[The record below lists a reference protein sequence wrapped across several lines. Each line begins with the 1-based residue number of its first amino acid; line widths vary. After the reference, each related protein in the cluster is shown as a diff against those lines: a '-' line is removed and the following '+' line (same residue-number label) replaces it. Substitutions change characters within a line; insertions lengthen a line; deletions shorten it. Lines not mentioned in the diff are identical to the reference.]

1 MGRKRHRDK
10 ILLTNHL
17 NMHKNIKTTAGL
29 LILLALSVS
38 TSVAF
43 AQMRAPD
50 WQVEQG
56 VDVSAFQYMLEV
68 PPVNISVPTV
78 VEVEVP
84 TAYVVGEAL
93 AIDMDGVIVPTAS
106 VSRRDVREV
115 PVQIETEIGMSASE
129 LSDNEPSTTIEYPF
143 VAGENNTAWLR
154 FVSEDSDEFITSSE
168 IRITLAPNVT
178 LPQTVAV
185 YTNNGGSLVG
195 TVVARRPMSGTVI
208 RFPVTTARTFAVEFE
223 ITQPLR
229 LEEATIVQTTDSTL
243 HNNVRFLAQRGK
255 SYTLYIDSDRPYGR
269 VPENGSLLGDIDIL
283 GVGTV
288 LPQVNPMYVPVD
300 RDADGIYDVR
310 DNCPTVANPDQRD
323 VDGNA
328 QGDACDDFD
337 RDGVMTVAD
346 NCPELPN
353 RDQRD
358 TDHDGIGDVCDVEE
372 DRFTEAN
379 PWVPWVGVGIA
390 GLVLVGLM
398 ILTVRGKRPDE
409 QHMQSDGEIK

>member
-1 MGRKRHRDK
+1 M
-10 ILLTNHL
+10 
-17 NMHKNIKTTAGL
+17 
-29 LILLALSVS
+29 
-38 TSVAF
+38 
-43 AQMRAPD
+43 
-50 WQVEQG
+50 
-56 VDVSAFQYMLEV
+56 
-68 PPVNISVPTV
+68 
-78 VEVEVP
+78 
-84 TAYVVGEAL
+84 
-93 AIDMDGVIVPTAS
+93 
-106 VSRRDVREV
+106 
-115 PVQIETEIGMSASE
+115 
-129 LSDNEPSTTIEYPF
+129 
-143 VAGENNTAWLR
+143 
-154 FVSEDSDEFITSSE
+154 
-168 IRITLAPNVT
+168 
-178 LPQTVAV
+178 
-185 YTNNGGSLVG
+185 
-195 TVVARRPMSGTVI
+195 
-208 RFPVTTARTFAVEFE
+208 
-223 ITQPLR
+223 
-229 LEEATIVQTTDSTL
+229 
-243 HNNVRFLAQRGK
+243 
-255 SYTLYIDSDRPYGR
+255 
-269 VPENGSLLGDIDIL
+269 
-283 GVGTV
+283 
-288 LPQVNPMYVPVD
+288 PVD